1 MPFYG
6 LVTFYRICNADLEE
20 AREYRIPRG
29 KLKVLELP
37 DDARPKDIVELFF
50 RMMKIVNIPLGNGS
64 VIGFAVIS
72 FQDYSAVCIGT
83 TGEDGS
89 GIGHIRLCEY
99 NKVRSK
105 DPITRILHDVFQN
118 LKTCGDPIPLDM
130 FTLPS
135 RGSFSAEKYIRFLS
149 EACKKHI
156 NQGLSEEEI
165 DELVDWFDKW
175 WSEFERRYNEESS
188 RWEGIFGV
196 LDWFEK
202 FDEFA

>member
-1 MPFYG
+1 MPLYG
-6 LVTFYRICNADLEE
+6 LVIFYRIWNTDLEE

-29 KLKVLELP
+29 KFKVLELP
-37 DDARPKDIVELFF
+37 DNATPKDIVKLFF
-50 RMMKIVNIPLGNGS
+50 RIMKIINIPIEDGDLIRL
-64 VIGFAVIS
+64 VVIS

-83 TGEDGS
+83 TGINGDD
-89 GIGHIRLCEY
+89 IGHIRLCEY
-99 NKVRSK
+99 DKAENK
-105 DPITRILHDVFQN
+105 DPITRILYDVFQD
-118 LKTCGDPIPLDM
+118 LKNCGDPIPLYM
-130 FTLPS
+130 FGHPA
-135 RGSFSAEKYIRFLS
+135 RGDYSVEKYIRFLS

-175 WSEFERRYNEESS
+175 WSEFERRHNEESS